1 MNLDDVIEELTKLL
15 IKQDLE
21 DKKSKRTKEIKM
33 KQVDLYKLEIK
44 FIKLIKKYLQCK

>member
-1 MNLDDVIEELTKLL
+1 MNLDDVTEELTKLL

-21 DKKSKRTKEIKM
+21 DKKNNKTREIKM

-44 FIKLIKKYLQCK
+44 FIKLIKDYLQCK